1 MKKGLALIC
10 ATSLLGFAAAPA
22 MAQDREVTGPW
33 IAGVAGYDINK
44 TGSTQDDDLNEDR
57 DESLEGFLYGAAVG
71 YDYDLGN
78 VVVGAEA
85 ELTGST
91 AENDFNNVDESF
103 ALGNVDA
110 GRDIYV
116 GGRVGFKAMPDTLV
130 YAKAGYT
137 NARFNY
143 VGADNETDYDVN
155 LDTDGYRLG
164 AGVEQRFGA
173 DTFGS
178 GNAFARLE
186 YRYSN
191 YSKGELDFEVDG
203 LDDSD
208 RFDIDTDRHQIVAM
222 LGLRF

>member
-1 MKKGLALIC
+1 MNMRFALVC
-10 ATSLLGFAAAPA
+10 ATSLLAFAATPA
-22 MAQDREVTGPW
+22 MAQDGDFTGPW
-33 IAGVAGYDINK
+33 VAAVAGYDINK
-44 TGSTQDDDLNEDR
+44 TGSTADDDLNDNR
-57 DESLEGFLYGAAVG
+57 DESIEGLLYGAAVG
-71 YDYDLGN
+71 YDYDLGKII
-78 VVVGAEA
+78 VGAEA

-91 AENDFNNVDESF
+91 AEDNYDNTGETF

-116 GGRVGFKAMPDTLV
+116 GGRVGFKAMPSMLV

-143 VGADNETDYDVN
+143 VGSDNQTDYNVN

-164 AGVEQRFGA
+164 AGVEQRVGA
-173 DTFGS
+173 
-178 GNAFARLE
+178 NAFARLE

-191 YSKGELDFEVDG
+191 YSKGELDFETDG

-208 RFDIDTDRHQIVAM
+208 RFDIDTDRHQIVASVGM
-222 LGLRF
+222 RF